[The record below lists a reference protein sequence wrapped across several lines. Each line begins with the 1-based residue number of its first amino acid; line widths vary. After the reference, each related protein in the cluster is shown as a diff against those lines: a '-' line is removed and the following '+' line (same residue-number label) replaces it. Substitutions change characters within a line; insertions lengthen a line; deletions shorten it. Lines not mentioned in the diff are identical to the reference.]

1 MVFLFLSGMNKF
13 IYLFALLF
21 LLSCAKNNPDTELE
35 ISYKG
40 KLVVKGICM
49 NYVIQVLDSDFDSS
63 LIELNWTNEFSD
75 ISYTNVFALGSVC
88 DFPEDI
94 DEGDEFNFIIDNSK
108 DNNCA
113 VCLAYSP
120 TPNKYLSITVLD

>member
-1 MVFLFLSGMNKF
+1 MNKF

-21 LLSCAKNNPDTELE
+21 LLSCSKNNSDSELE
-35 ISYKG
+35 SSYKG

-88 DFPEDI
+88 DFPDNIE
-94 DEGDEFNFIIDNSK
+94 EGDDFNFIIDNSK

>member
-1 MVFLFLSGMNKF
+1 MKKF

-21 LLSCAKNNPDTELE
+21 LLSCSKNNPENELE
-35 ISYKG
+35 NTYKG

-49 NYVIQVLDSDFDSS
+49 NYVIQVLDPNFDSS
-63 LIELNWTNEFSD
+63 LIESNWINEFSD
-75 ISYTNVFALGSVC
+75 ISYANVFALESIC

-94 DEGDEFNFIIDNSK
+94 DEGDEFSFIIDNSK
-108 DNNCA
+108 ENNCA

>member
-1 MVFLFLSGMNKF
+1 MNKF

-21 LLSCAKNNPDTELE
+21 LLSCSKNNSDSELE
-35 ISYKG
+35 SSYKG

-63 LIELNWTNEFSD
+63 LIELNWINEFSD

>member
-1 MVFLFLSGMNKF
+1 MNKF

-21 LLSCAKNNPDTELE
+21 LLSCSKNNSDTELE
-35 ISYKG
+35 SSYKG

-63 LIELNWTNEFSD
+63 LIELNWINEFSD

-94 DEGDEFNFIIDNSK
+94 EEGDEFNFIIDNFK
-108 DNNCA
+108 NNNCA

>member
-1 MVFLFLSGMNKF
+1 MNKF

-21 LLSCAKNNPDTELE
+21 LLSCSKNNSDTELE
-35 ISYKG
+35 SSYKG

-49 NYVIQVLDSDFDSS
+49 NYVIQVLDSNFDSS
-63 LIELNWTNEFSD
+63 LIELNWTNEFSG
-75 ISYTNVFALGSVC
+75 ISFTNVFALGSVC
-88 DFPEDI
+88 DFPENI
-94 DEGDEFNFIIDNSK
+94 EEGYEFNFIIDNFK
-108 DNNCA
+108 NNNCA

>member
-1 MVFLFLSGMNKF
+1 MNKF

-21 LLSCAKNNPDTELE
+21 LLSCSKNNSDSELE
-35 ISYKG
+35 SSYKG

-49 NYVIQVLDSDFDSS
+49 NYVIQVLDSNFDSS
-63 LIELNWTNEFSD
+63 LIELNWINEFSG
-75 ISYTNVFALGSVC
+75 ISFTNVFALGSVC
-88 DFPEDI
+88 DFPENI
-94 DEGDEFNFIIDNSK
+94 EEGDEFNFIIDNFK
-108 DNNCA
+108 NNNCA

>member
-1 MVFLFLSGMNKF
+1 MKKF

-21 LLSCAKNNPDTELE
+21 LLSCSKNNPENELE
-35 ISYKG
+35 DTYKG

-49 NYVIQVLDSDFDSS
+49 NYVIQVLDPDFDSS

-108 DNNCA
+108 QNNCA

>member
-1 MVFLFLSGMNKF
+1 MNKF

-21 LLSCAKNNPDTELE
+21 LLSCSKKNPDTELGS
-35 ISYKG
+35 SYKG

-49 NYVIQVLDSDFDSS
+49 NYVIQVLDPDFDSS

-108 DNNCA
+108 QNNCA

>member
-1 MVFLFLSGMNKF
+1 MNKF

-21 LLSCAKNNPDTELE
+21 LLSCSKNNSDSELE
-35 ISYKG
+35 SSYKG

-49 NYVIQVLDSDFDSS
+49 NYVIQVLDSNFDSS

>member
-1 MVFLFLSGMNKF
+1 MNKF

-21 LLSCAKNNPDTELE
+21 ILSCSKKNSDSELE
-35 ISYKG
+35 SSYKG

-63 LIELNWTNEFSD
+63 LIELNWINEFSD

>member
-1 MVFLFLSGMNKF
+1 MNKF

-21 LLSCAKNNPDTELE
+21 LLSCSKNNSDTELE
-35 ISYKG
+35 SSYKG

-63 LIELNWTNEFSD
+63 LIELNWTNEFSG
-75 ISYTNVFALGSVC
+75 ISFTNVFALGSVC
-88 DFPEDI
+88 DFPENI
-94 DEGDEFNFIIDNSK
+94 EEGDEFNFIIDNSK
-108 DNNCA
+108 NNNCA

-120 TPNKYLSITVLD
+120 TPSKYLSITVLD

>member
-1 MVFLFLSGMNKF
+1 MNKF

-21 LLSCAKNNPDTELE
+21 LLSCSKNNSDTELE
-35 ISYKG
+35 SSYKG

-49 NYVIQVLDSDFDSS
+49 NYVIQVLDSNFDSS
-63 LIELNWTNEFSD
+63 LIELNWINEFSG
-75 ISYTNVFALGSVC
+75 ISFTNVFALGSVC
-88 DFPEDI
+88 DFPENI
-94 DEGDEFNFIIDNSK
+94 EEGDEFNFIIDNSK
-108 DNNCA
+108 NNNCA

>member
-1 MVFLFLSGMNKF
+1 MNKF

-21 LLSCAKNNPDTELE
+21 LLSCSKNNSDTELE
-35 ISYKG
+35 SSYKG

-63 LIELNWTNEFSD
+63 LIELNWINEFSD

>member
-1 MVFLFLSGMNKF
+1 MKKF
-13 IYLFALLF
+13 IYLFALLL
-21 LLSCAKNNPDTELE
+21 LLSCSKNNPENELE
-35 ISYKG
+35 DTYRG

-49 NYVIQVLDSDFDSS
+49 NYVIQVLDPDFDSS

-75 ISYTNVFALGSVC
+75 ILYTNVFALGSIC

-108 DNNCA
+108 QNNCA

>member
-1 MVFLFLSGMNKF
+1 MNKF

-21 LLSCAKNNPDTELE
+21 LLSCSKNNSDSELE
-35 ISYKG
+35 SSYKG

>member
-1 MVFLFLSGMNKF
+1 MKKF
-13 IYLFALLF
+13 IYLFALLL
-21 LLSCAKNNPDTELE
+21 LLSCSKNNPENELE
-35 ISYKG
+35 DTYKG

-49 NYVIQVLDSDFDSS
+49 NYVIQVLDPDFDSS

-94 DEGDEFNFIIDNSK
+94 DEGDEFSFIIDNSK
-108 DNNCA
+108 ENNCA

>member
-1 MVFLFLSGMNKF
+1 MNKF

-21 LLSCAKNNPDTELE
+21 LLSCSKNNSDSELE
-35 ISYKG
+35 SSYKG

-63 LIELNWTNEFSD
+63 LIELNWINEFSD

-94 DEGDEFNFIIDNSK
+94 DEGDEFNFIIDNFK
-108 DNNCA
+108 NNNCA

>member
-1 MVFLFLSGMNKF
+1 MKKF
-13 IYLFALLF
+13 IYLFVIFF
-21 LLSCAKNNPDTELE
+21 LLGCSKNNPDKELE

-49 NYVIQVLDSDFDSS
+49 NYVIQVLDLDFDSS
-63 LIELNWTNEFSD
+63 LLELNWTNEFSD

-108 DNNCA
+108 ENNCP

>member
-1 MVFLFLSGMNKF
+1 MNKF

-21 LLSCAKNNPDTELE
+21 LLSCSKNNSDTELE
-35 ISYKG
+35 SSYKG

-49 NYVIQVLDSDFDSS
+49 NYVIQVLDSNFDSS
-63 LIELNWTNEFSD
+63 LIELNWTNEFSG
-75 ISYTNVFALGSVC
+75 ISFTNVFALGSVC
-88 DFPEDI
+88 DFPENI
-94 DEGDEFNFIIDNSK
+94 EEGDEFNFIIDNFK
-108 DNNCA
+108 NNNCA

>member
-1 MVFLFLSGMNKF
+1 MNKF

-21 LLSCAKNNPDTELE
+21 LLSCSKNNSDTELE
-35 ISYKG
+35 SSYKG

-63 LIELNWTNEFSD
+63 LIELNWINEFSD

-94 DEGDEFNFIIDNSK
+94 DEGDEFNFIIDNFK
-108 DNNCA
+108 NNNCA

>member
-1 MVFLFLSGMNKF
+1 MNKF

-21 LLSCAKNNPDTELE
+21 LLSCSKNNSDTELE
-35 ISYKG
+35 SSYKG

-49 NYVIQVLDSDFDSS
+49 NYVIQVLDSNFDSS
-63 LIELNWTNEFSD
+63 LIELNWTNEYSD

-94 DEGDEFNFIIDNSK
+94 DEGDEFNFIIDNFK
-108 DNNCA
+108 NNNCA

>member
-1 MVFLFLSGMNKF
+1 MNKF

-21 LLSCAKNNPDTELE
+21 LLSCSKNNPDSELE

>member
-1 MVFLFLSGMNKF
+1 MNKF

-21 LLSCAKNNPDTELE
+21 ILSCSKNNSDSELE
-35 ISYKG
+35 SSYKG

-63 LIELNWTNEFSD
+63 LIELNWINEFSD

>member
-1 MVFLFLSGMNKF
+1 MNKF
-13 IYLFALLF
+13 IYLFALLL
-21 LLSCAKNNPDTELE
+21 LLSCSKNNSDSELE
-35 ISYKG
+35 SSYKG

-63 LIELNWTNEFSD
+63 LIELNWINEFSD

-94 DEGDEFNFIIDNSK
+94 EEGDEFNFIIDNFK
-108 DNNCA
+108 NNNCA

>member
-1 MVFLFLSGMNKF
+1 MNKF

-21 LLSCAKNNPDTELE
+21 ILSCSKNNSDSELE
-35 ISYKG
+35 SSYKG

>member
-1 MVFLFLSGMNKF
+1 LSGMNKF

-21 LLSCAKNNPDTELE
+21 LLSCSKNNSDSELE
-35 ISYKG
+35 SSYKG

-63 LIELNWTNEFSD
+63 LIELNWINEFSD

>member
-1 MVFLFLSGMNKF
+1 MNKF

-21 LLSCAKNNPDTELE
+21 LLSCSKNNSDTELE
-35 ISYKG
+35 SSYKG

-49 NYVIQVLDSDFDSS
+49 NYVIQVLDSNFDSS
-63 LIELNWTNEFSD
+63 LIELNWTNEFSG
-75 ISYTNVFALGSVC
+75 ISFTNVFALGSVC

-94 DEGDEFNFIIDNSK
+94 DEGDEFNFIIDNFK
-108 DNNCA
+108 NNNCA

>member
-1 MVFLFLSGMNKF
+1 MNKF

-21 LLSCAKNNPDTELE
+21 LLSCSKNSPDTELE
-35 ISYKG
+35 SSYKG

-63 LIELNWTNEFSD
+63 LIELNWTNEFSG
-75 ISYTNVFALGSVC
+75 ITFTNVFALGSVC
-88 DFPEDI
+88 DFPENI
-94 DEGDEFNFIIDNSK
+94 EEGDEFNFIIDNSK
-108 DNNCA
+108 NNNCA

>member
-1 MVFLFLSGMNKF
+1 
-13 IYLFALLF
+13 
-21 LLSCAKNNPDTELE
+21 
-35 ISYKG
+35 
-40 KLVVKGICM
+40 VVKGICM
-49 NYVIQVLDSDFDSS
+49 NYVIQVLDPDFDSS

-108 DNNCA
+108 QNNCA

>member
-1 MVFLFLSGMNKF
+1 MKKF

-21 LLSCAKNNPDTELE
+21 LLSCSKNNSENELE
-35 ISYKG
+35 DTYRG

-49 NYVIQVLDSDFDSS
+49 NYVIQVLDPDFDSS

-108 DNNCA
+108 QNNCA

>member
-1 MVFLFLSGMNKF
+1 MNKF

-21 LLSCAKNNPDTELE
+21 LLSCSKNSPDTELE
-35 ISYKG
+35 SSYKG

-63 LIELNWTNEFSD
+63 LIELNWTNEFSG
-75 ISYTNVFALGSVC
+75 ISFTNVFALGSVC
-88 DFPEDI
+88 DFPENI
-94 DEGDEFNFIIDNSK
+94 EEGDEFNFIIDNSK
-108 DNNCA
+108 NNNCA

>member
-1 MVFLFLSGMNKF
+1 MNKF

-21 LLSCAKNNPDTELE
+21 FLSCSKNNSDSELE
-35 ISYKG
+35 SSYKG
-40 KLVVKGICM
+40 KLVVMGICM

>member
-1 MVFLFLSGMNKF
+1 MNKF

-21 LLSCAKNNPDTELE
+21 LLSCSKNISDSELE
-35 ISYKG
+35 SSYKG

-63 LIELNWTNEFSD
+63 LIELNWINEFSD

>member
-1 MVFLFLSGMNKF
+1 MNKF

-21 LLSCAKNNPDTELE
+21 LLSCSKNNSDTELE
-35 ISYKG
+35 SSYKG

-49 NYVIQVLDSDFDSS
+49 NYVIQVLDSNFDFS
-63 LIELNWTNEFSD
+63 LIELNWTNEFSG
-75 ISYTNVFALGSVC
+75 ISFTNVFALGSVC
-88 DFPEDI
+88 DFPENI
-94 DEGDEFNFIIDNSK
+94 EEGDEFNFIIDNFK
-108 DNNCA
+108 NNNCA

>member
-1 MVFLFLSGMNKF
+1 MNKF

-21 LLSCAKNNPDTELE
+21 LLSCSKNNSDSELE
-35 ISYKG
+35 SSYKG

-63 LIELNWTNEFSD
+63 LIELNWTNEFSG
-75 ISYTNVFALGSVC
+75 ISFTNVFALGSVC
-88 DFPEDI
+88 DFPENI

>member
-1 MVFLFLSGMNKF
+1 MNKF

-21 LLSCAKNNPDTELE
+21 LLSCSKNNSDSELE
-35 ISYKG
+35 SSYKG

-49 NYVIQVLDSDFDSS
+49 NYVIQVLDSNFDSS
-63 LIELNWTNEFSD
+63 LIELNWTNEFSG
-75 ISYTNVFALGSVC
+75 ISFTNVFALGSVC
-88 DFPEDI
+88 DFPENI
-94 DEGDEFNFIIDNSK
+94 EEGDEFNFIIDNFK
-108 DNNCA
+108 NNNCA

>member
-1 MVFLFLSGMNKF
+1 MNKF
-13 IYLFALLF
+13 IYLFARLF
-21 LLSCAKNNPDTELE
+21 LLSCSKNNSDSELE
-35 ISYKG
+35 SSYKG